1 MWVYV
6 LCTHNKSEK
15 HAYDLKDE
23 RTQKKKK
30 TALIREA
37 LSWPRKTEQNIIAN
51 FATKF
56 GSGRVIL
63 FPLLANPE
71 TEPELCVL

>member
-1 MWVYV
+1 MNV
-6 LCTHNKSEK
+6 H
-15 HAYDLKDE
+15 
-23 RTQKKKK
+23 KKKK

-71 TEPELCVL
+71 TEPELCVISLSHNEMIILLHSFSKL